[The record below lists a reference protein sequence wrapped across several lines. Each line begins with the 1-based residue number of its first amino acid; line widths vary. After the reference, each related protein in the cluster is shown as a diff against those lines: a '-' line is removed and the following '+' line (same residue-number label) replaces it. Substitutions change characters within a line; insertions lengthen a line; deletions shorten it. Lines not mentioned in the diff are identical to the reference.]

1 MNYYSSSSQNSDL
14 KTKIELLVSI
24 FWILNL
30 ISCLEDNLSKGGAA
44 YPTIPQYTFIVTLI
58 LILKKFLNLKKDNK
72 YSLFQKLGNF
82 IYNSS
87 QSHATYFNEYNTK
100 LAKKKKK
107 ASLHFLFSSKC
118 WLNIQKYSLQILYR
132 KYSAAEFLLIQTC
145 LWDSQTLA
153 VLKQDCVGKGRG
165 SYVYICEVTMV
176 RGGAI
181 SQNEAK
187 EWCGERGSWKF
198 HGGSQWLW
206 NSIGSSVLI
215 IMYKKKNIW
224 ITLCAL
230 VTLDHI
236 LWNYYFTTEI
246 LPISFQ
252 QLLNVFF

>member
-1 MNYYSSSSQNSDL
+1 M
-14 KTKIELLVSI
+14 
-24 FWILNL
+24 
-30 ISCLEDNLSKGGAA
+30 
-44 YPTIPQYTFIVTLI
+44 
-58 LILKKFLNLKKDNK
+58 
-72 YSLFQKLGNF
+72 
-82 IYNSS
+82 
-87 QSHATYFNEYNTK
+87 
-100 LAKKKKK
+100 
-107 ASLHFLFSSKC
+107 HFLFSSKC

-215 IMYKKKNIW
+215 VIMYQKNKKKHLNYIMCLSDSW
-224 ITLCAL
+224 PHSMKLLLYNRNTANLFPTAFKYLLL
-230 VTLDHI
+230 V
-236 LWNYYFTTEI
+236 
-246 LPISFQ
+246 
-252 QLLNVFF
+252 